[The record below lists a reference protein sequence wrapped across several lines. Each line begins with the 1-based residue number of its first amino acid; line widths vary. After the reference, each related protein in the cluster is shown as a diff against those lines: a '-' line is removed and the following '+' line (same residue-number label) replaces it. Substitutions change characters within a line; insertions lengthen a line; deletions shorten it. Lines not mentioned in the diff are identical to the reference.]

1 MKALNNNNNNKSKNK
16 AFDFDSQNRKIVDV
30 VDAIED
36 LKANGIIK
44 DIRSLVQFASYA
56 FVKSKRAVLEEIQ
69 PDLSKFM
76 ALSWDPKASRLGTKV
91 NKHYRYYVKEALE
104 STPFID
110 ENTFD

>member
-1 MKALNNNNNNKSKNK
+1 MSALTNNNNNKNK
-16 AFDFDSQNRKIVDV
+16 AFVFDSLNRKVVDV
-30 VDAIED
+30 ADAQED
-36 LKANGIIK
+36 LKANGTIK

-69 PDLSKFM
+69 PDPSKFQ

-104 STPFID
+104 NTPFID